1 MHLGI
6 CLGAAIGV
14 PVERPFRGL
23 VGFSASTL
31 SAGAFTYSQ
40 EWSGGKTLP
49 KEHPQTASKSF
60 SRQCL
65 SAVIYRFP
73 NPGEETQEK
82 SHSINQKTHHTTYC
96 MPPFL
101 QVLVLFYLYL
111 YFQLPRDIRSLS
123 ASVVVGIF
131 DVGLFGCY
139 LGSVRVWGVWCLWF
153 SYDLG

>member
-1 MHLGI
+1 MSLLNG
-6 CLGAAIGV
+6 L
-14 PVERPFRGL
+14 FRGL

-73 NPGEETQEK
+73 NPGEENPRKVALHQSE
-82 SHSINQKTHHTTYC
+82 NPPHH
-96 MPPFL
+96 L
-101 QVLVLFYLYL
+101 LYAAL
-111 YFQLPRDIRSLS
+111 LTGISFIFICICIFNYQGAHIRSLS

-139 LGSVRVWGVWCLWF
+139 LGSCEGLGGLVSVVFVRSGLIVGCARMR
-153 SYDLG
+153 